1 MYEFLQGL
9 IPNVMKNSP
18 ELLKSI
24 GQTLEMVG
32 VSALLSAGF
41 GILFGVILVVTSPG
55 NILQNRVVFSI
66 LDKVINVFRSIP
78 FVILIALMMPVTRA
92 IVGTSIGTRG
102 AIFPLV
108 IGTVPFFSRQIHSA
122 LCEVDP
128 GVIEAAQSM
137 GSSPFE
143 IIWRVY
149 LREGLAGM
157 IRGATITV
165 VNLIALSAMAG
176 VVGGGGLGDYA
187 IRYGFQRYQTDVTFV
202 TVIILLAMV
211 TVIQS
216 LGNAVTRKLQ

>member
-18 ELLKSI
+18 ELFKSI